1 MISYIAILILNI
13 IALIAIL
20 VANRE
25 LSKALRE
32 IDKLSSSRAS
42 DRAAAAEERASSLRR
57 SHSMTIGIS
66 SE

>member
-1 MISYIAILILNI
+1 MITLIAIIMLNI

-25 LSKALRE
+25 VDKALRE

-42 DRAAAAEERASSLRR
+42 RAEDSLITKRDRARF
-57 SHSMTIGIS
+57 
-66 SE
+66 